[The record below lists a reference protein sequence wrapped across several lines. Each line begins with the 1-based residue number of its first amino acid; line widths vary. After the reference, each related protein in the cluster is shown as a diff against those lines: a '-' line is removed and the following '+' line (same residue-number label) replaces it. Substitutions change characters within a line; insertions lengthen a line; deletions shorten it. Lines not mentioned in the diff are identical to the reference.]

1 MWSFDEHR
9 VGLQPILRRVWAKKG
24 LPTIVK
30 INPHYEWIW
39 IYAFVNPQ
47 SGNTYWLILPTVN
60 IILFNL
66 ALKEFVKANNVGK
79 DKLIILVI
87 DQAGFHNGDEIE
99 IPQGIISIFL
109 PPYSPE
115 LQPTEKLWPLSN
127 EGVANNNFKDLD
139 DLEEVQIKRIKK
151 LINQKELISA
161 ETLFHWWPKV

>member
-39 IYAFVNPQ
+39 VYAFVNPQ
-47 SGNTYWLILPTVN
+47 KGETYWLLLPTVN
-60 IILFNL
+60 IPLFNL
-66 ALKEFVKANNVGK
+66 ALKEFAKAQNVGH

-99 IPQGIISIFL
+99 IPQGIIPIFL

-115 LQPTEKLWPLSN
+115 LQPAEKLWPLSN
-127 EGVANNNFKDLD
+127 EGIANNNFEDLD
-139 DLEEVQIKRIKK
+139 ELEEIQIKTIKK
-151 LINQKELISA
+151 LLTEKEIITA
-161 ETLFHWWPKV
+161 RTLFHWWPRV